1 MSEQEFFELLY
12 RIVDKGAAEKLD
24 ISEDDTLQTQSMLD
38 DLTSSNDQLD
48 QEEIA
53 TVIQGITSNLSEEE
67 RRELKEFVEQA
78 AQQLESEQ
86 LSDELLKV
94 LYFFLGQS

>member
-12 RIVDKGAAEKLD
+12 RLVDKGVAEKLD
-24 ISEDDTLQTQSMLD
+24 IPEDDTLQTQSMLD

>member
-38 DLTSSNDQLD
+38 ELTSSNDQLD
-48 QEEIA
+48 QEEVA